1 MLLSTVNS
9 KLELMLKDGIDI
21 GVVAAISLM
30 YQTGCRI
37 SSILQLKPAHI
48 SPNGRI
54 ILHQGKGS
62 EPMVVVPADYREYWL
77 NYRNSNM
84 QYYELQS
91 YIYYYRLFKRY
102 KLVSPSSFGTKD
114 AVTATARKMV
124 AMDTFSVNEDLN
136 DAKIALGHK
145 SINSTGYYVKDKQ
158 TKRGEVVLDSK
169 GRASGTYFD
178 LLTCC
183 KNGVIKLK
191 KQQHNAPLQKKN
203 E

>member
-1 MLLSTVNS
+1 MLLSSVNS
-9 KLELMLKDGIDI
+9 KLDMMTRDGIDI

-37 SSILQLKPAHI
+37 SSILQIKPSSI
-48 SPNGRI
+48 SVNGRI

-62 EPMVVVPADYREYWL
+62 EPMVVVPADYRDWWL
-77 NYRNSNM
+77 NYRNSKM
-84 QYYELQS
+84 QYYEIQN

-102 KLVSPSSFGTKD
+102 KLVAPSSFGTKD

-145 SINSTGYYVKDKQ
+145 SINSTGYYVTNKQ
-158 TKRGEVVLDSK
+158 AKRGEVVLDNK

-191 KQQHNAPLQKKN
+191 KQQKPRPLQKKT

>member
-9 KLELMLKDGIDI
+9 KLEMMIKNGIDI

-37 SSILQLKPAHI
+37 SSILQIKPSSI
-48 SPNGRI
+48 SQNGRI

-62 EPMVVVPADYREYWL
+62 EPMVVVPADYRDWWI
-77 NYRNSNM
+77 NYRNSNI
-84 QYYELQS
+84 QYYELQN

-102 KLVSPSSFGTKD
+102 KLVAPSSFGTKN

-124 AMDTFSVNEDLN
+124 AMDTFSVNKDLN
-136 DAKIALGHK
+136 EAKIALGHK

-158 TKRGEVVLDSK
+158 TKRGEVVLDNK

-183 KNGVIKLK
+183 KNGVIKFK
-191 KQQHNAPLQKKN
+191 KQQKPSPIRKKI

>member
-9 KLELMLKDGIDI
+9 KLDMMLRDGIDI

-37 SSILQLKPAHI
+37 SSILQIKPSSI

-62 EPMVVVPADYREYWL
+62 EPMIIVPADYRDWWL
-77 NYRNSNM
+77 NYRNSNI
-84 QYYELQS
+84 QYYEMQN

-102 KLVSPSSFGTKD
+102 KLVSPSSFGIRN

-145 SINSTGYYVKDKQ
+145 SINSTSFYVEGKQ
-158 TKRGEVVLDSK
+158 TKGGKVVLDNK

-191 KQQHNAPLQKKN
+191 KQQKPRPLQKKN